1 MKAITFT
8 AVDELR
14 FGSVPEPKPAAGEV
28 CVSLRAA
35 ALNHRDLWI
44 LRGQYAGLKW
54 PVIPGSDGAGVV
66 TALGEGVSAGWLGR
80 EVIIN
85 PAFAWGE
92 NEAAQSAA
100 FAILGLPRDG
110 TLAEMV
116 CVPAE
121 QLAPRPDHL
130 DWCEAAALP
139 LAGLTAWRAL
149 VTRAQVRPGERVL
162 VSGIGG
168 GVALF
173 ALQFAVALGAEVW
186 VSSSSAAKIDRARE
200 LGARGGFLYTRS
212 DWASEAVEQ
221 TGGGFDVIIDSAGG
235 AGFESLMDSALPGG
249 RIAFYGST
257 RGNVPELAL
266 RKAFFRQLSLL
277 GSTMGSPAD
286 WAAMLDCVNRHKLR
300 PIVTAC
306 YPLAQTAE
314 ALALMERG
322 EQMGKIGITI

>member
-1 MKAITFT
+1 MQAITFT
-8 AVDELR
+8 VVDTLH

-35 ALNHRDLWI
+35 ALNHRDLWM

-54 PVIPGSDGAGVV
+54 PIIPGSDGAGVV
-66 TALGEGVSAGWLGR
+66 SEVGAGVSRELLGR

-85 PAFAWGE
+85 PALGWGD
-92 NEAAQSAA
+92 SAEVQGQA
-100 FAILGLPRDG
+100 FSILGLPRDG
-110 TLAEMV
+110 TLAEAV

-121 QLAPRPDHL
+121 QLVPRPEHL
-130 DWCEAAALP
+130 GWCEAAALP

-149 VTRAQVRPGERVL
+149 ASRAQVRSGERVL
-162 VSGIGG
+162 ISGIGG

-173 ALQFAVALGAEVW
+173 ALQFAVALGAETW
-186 VSSSSAAKIDRARE
+186 VTSSSPEKLVRAAE

-212 DWASEAVEQ
+212 DWAREAVEQ
-221 TGGGFDVIIDSAGG
+221 SGGGFDVIIDGAGG
-235 AGFESLMDSALPGG
+235 PGFDALIDAAAPGG
-249 RIAFYGST
+249 RIAFYGAT

-266 RKAFFRQLSLL
+266 RKVFWRQLSLL

-286 WAAMLDCVNRHKLR
+286 WAAMLDCVNCYKIR
-300 PIVTAC
+300 PIVTAH
-306 YPLAQTAE
+306 YPLSQAAE